1 MISAHLLN
9 PNNNYDFVALQEVWC
24 KVDYETLASKLAAV
38 YPHCVY
44 FPSGVIGSGL
54 AILSRHPINQS
65 FFRRFSL
72 CGSPDRF
79 WHGDFYSG
87 KGIGGV
93 RARWRN
99 TLTINFYTTHMHAEY
114 GGKRKGY
121 EAHRLTQFQ
130 EIVQFIEQTGRPE
143 HISII
148 GGDFNTWPDEFI
160 YEMMVEHGC
169 ANKLDKPL
177 IDAWKHVH
185 GQEDLEA
192 GASDSSAV
200 SEPVDSGETYCLH
213 TNAYSK
219 RGKKGQRIDY
229 VFYAPR
235 PGLDCISAN
244 VLADESGNGQDGR
257 APISFSDHNLLMAEF
272 RIQPQELFDAQGGNS
287 IVAPSAELMAKQKI
301 DVEKTIAILV
311 RKKRHVR
318 NWQGFHTFVAILFLL
333 VFIGI
338 TIATAVTIPNDQL
351 TPLLILALFGIQ
363 PAVLVTMFTGI
374 IMARLFLQEE
384 KMSLTHYINGWYIWL
399 LHNEQLEPTAK
410 LITKDE

>member
-1 MISAHLLN
+1 
-9 PNNNYDFVALQEVWC
+9 
-24 KVDYETLASKLAAV
+24 VDYDTLTAKLAVV

-54 AILSRHPINQS
+54 AILSRHPISQS

-87 KGIGGV
+87 KGIGGIRV
-93 RARWRN
+93 RWLD

-114 GGKRKGY
+114 GGKRNHY

-148 GGDFNTWPDEFI
+148 GGDFNTRQDEFI
-160 YEMMVEHGC
+160 YEMMVENGC
-169 ANKLDKPL
+169 ANRLDKPL
-177 IDAWKHVH
+177 IDSWRHVH
-185 GQEDLEA
+185 GQRDLEA
-192 GASDSSAV
+192 DLPDSVAV
-200 SEPVDSGETYCLH
+200 NEPPDSGETYSLS
-213 TNAYSK
+213 TNTHSK

-235 PGLDCISAN
+235 PGLECINVN
-244 VLADESGNGQDGR
+244 VLIDELGDVEDGR
-257 APISFSDHNLLMAEF
+257 ASMSFSDHNLLMAEF
-272 RIQPQELFDAQGGNS
+272 RIQPRELLNAEKNGGTIAS
-287 IVAPSAELMAKQKI
+287 SAETIAKQKAN
-301 DVEKTIAILV
+301 VENAIAILI

-318 NWQGFHTFVAILFLL
+318 NWQSFHTCIAILFLL
-333 VFIGI
+333 IFIGLTI
-338 TIATAVTIPNDQL
+338 TTSVTIPNDQL
-351 TPLLILALFGIQ
+351 TPLLILVLFGIQ
-363 PAVLVTMFTGI
+363 PAVLVSMFTGI

-384 KMSLTHYINGWYIWL
+384 KMSLTHYINGWNIWL
-399 LHNEQLEPTAK
+399 LHHEQLEPTAQ
-410 LITKDE
+410 LITEDE